1 MLLIEE
7 KKTGARRQITEEAWE
22 KLKNEFGTAHKYR
35 LIGPAEKGQVKSPEP
50 PSEVSADLRKR
61 KKAEPV
67 EPEETTD
74 KVGADDN

>member
-35 LIGPAEKGQVKSPEP
+35 LTGPFSAGPIKSPEP

-67 EPEETTD
+67 EPEEPTD
-74 KVGADDN
+74 KVDADDN